1 VTGDRVVK
9 VEEDRMEARIAD
21 PDAGA
26 TAMVQRLRLVFD
38 RRAAAPPAKPTFFA
52 KEAEVASGRVGYLSD
67 SDLIALVAA
76 GNEQTVAELADR
88 YGHKAHELALRIVR
102 EPGVAEHVVKAAI
115 YAVWREGRQRVAPL
129 QLAAAIL
136 ASVHRKSVEK
146 VLEPA
151 GGNSGLLPPDEPP
164 ARSGAWELEHEPV
177 HRALVQLPDEERELI
192 MLAYYAGLRAS
203 ELTDVRVMRDGT
215 TTRRIEVGL
224 SRLAAALAS
233 AREELTS
240 DTPLQYSRPLPA
252 APTGRRREPV
262 RLLPVILVCD
272 PEPVHRDLIRA
283 SLEQGSCDVLEVD
296 DWHRLQPSIDAL
308 EPDLLIVD
316 PYAPGVDEFGVL
328 LLTCLSPNRARVPV
342 LALTAAVT
350 RQQREAALAAGADCF
365 MPKPFSP
372 RELASTVAQ
381 LLAARLAPEQ
391 PASTGLAS
399 EPGNSCPEW

>member
-1 VTGDRVVK
+1 MD
-9 VEEDRMEARIAD
+9 ARGAD

-26 TAMVQRLRLVFD
+26 AAMVQRLTLVFD
-38 RRAAAPPAKPTFFA
+38 RREASPPAEPTSFA
-52 KEAEVASGRVGYLSD
+52 KEAEVAPGRVGYLSD

-76 GNEQTVAELADR
+76 GNEQTLAGLADR
-88 YGHKAHELALRIVR
+88 YGQKAEELALGIVG
-102 EPGVAEHVVKAAI
+102 EPEVAEHVVNAAI
-115 YAVWREGRQRVAPL
+115 YAVWREGRPRVAPL
-129 QLAAAIL
+129 QVAAAIL

-151 GGNSGLLPPDEPP
+151 GGRPSLLPSDEPP
-164 ARSGAWELEHEPV
+164 ARSGAWELEREPV

-192 MLAYYAGLRAS
+192 VLAYYAGLRAS
-203 ELTDVRVMRDGT
+203 ELRDALAVRDGT
-215 TTRRIEVGL
+215 TTRTIELGL
-224 SRLAAALAS
+224 SRLAAALVS
-233 AREELTS
+233 AREELAS
-240 DTPLQYSRPLPA
+240 DTPLRHSRPLPA
-252 APTGRRREPV
+252 APTGRTREPV
-262 RLLPVILVCD
+262 RLLPLILVCD

-381 LLAARLAPEQ
+381 LLAAPLATEQ
-391 PASTGLAS
+391 PASTVDAFA
-399 EPGNSCPEW
+399 